1 MSRVP
6 LLQSI
11 FEATVREGQFPAQ
24 QLVEAE
30 GDPTVHQFYDLCA
43 RLAGVRER
51 QAAFSKVEKKGK
63 NWFAIFE
70 FSPERKYRWQ
80 MPDEDAARAVER
92 AGMGGGGFAMARRKA
107 LRSYKWNPETE
118 KWALL
123 RIKNSK
129 KWRAESKARAK
140 AKRAKRRRRRK
151 RQRIL
156 EMKLEQEALAL
167 LEPPTDQGEES

>member
-6 LLQSI
+6 LLRQMYK
-11 FEATVREGQFPAQ
+11 TVVQAGEFPGDA
-24 QLVEAE
+24 LVQGG
-30 GDPTVHQFYDLCA
+30 GDRDIHQFYDLCTRIA
-43 RLAGVRER
+43 AVQDQI

-92 AGMGGGGFAMARRKA
+92 AGMGGGGFALARRKA
-107 LRSYKWNPETE
+107 VRSYKWNQDNE

-140 AKRAKRRRRRK
+140 VKRAKRRKRKK
-151 RQRIL
+151 RQMLL
-156 EMKLEQEALAL
+156 ERKLEQEALTL
-167 LEPPTDQGEES
+167 LEPIDQGEDR